1 MKTMTTDKQNLIL
14 LRVSCPAEEV
24 SGSTEG
30 VSSKKRELRET
41 VFSFVYWSNPVCW
54 VRWKTLPTE

>member
-1 MKTMTTDKQNLIL
+1 MSCLTERM
-14 LRVSCPAEEV
+14 SCPAEEV

-30 VSSKKRELRET
+30 VSSKKRGLRET